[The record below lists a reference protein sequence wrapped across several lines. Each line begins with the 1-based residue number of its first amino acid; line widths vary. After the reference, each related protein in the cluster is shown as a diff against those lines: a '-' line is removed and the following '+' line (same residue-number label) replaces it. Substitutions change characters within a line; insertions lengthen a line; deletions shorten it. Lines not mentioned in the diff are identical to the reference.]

1 MVHDDEADKV
11 VEEVAKVR
19 KFAKK
24 ISWNALDNWSWVL
37 GSHIV
42 GGYMEIDKVAD
53 KMEEADKMFEEVVQV
68 EKILVRGVGKSV
80 KFH

>member
-19 KFAKK
+19 KFAQKYLEMLQT
-24 ISWNALDNWSWVL
+24 IDHGCWAPTLQVD
-37 GSHIV
+37 
-42 GGYMEIDKVAD
+42 MEIDKVAD

-68 EKILVRGVGKSV
+68 EKIACFLGSW
-80 KFH
+80 